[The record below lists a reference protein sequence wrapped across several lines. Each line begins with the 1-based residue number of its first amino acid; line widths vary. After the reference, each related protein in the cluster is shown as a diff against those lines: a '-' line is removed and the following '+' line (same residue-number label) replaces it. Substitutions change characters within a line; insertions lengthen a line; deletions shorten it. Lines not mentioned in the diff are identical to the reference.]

1 MERKDFRTV
10 ANRPG
15 ADSFFRSLPMMA
27 LLEDKITRKDY
38 ENDGNGERPE
48 KSLRNGERPET
59 GKEGDKT
66 TTPLDPIH

>member
-1 MERKDFRTV
+1 
-10 ANRPG
+10 
-15 ADSFFRSLPMMA
+15 MMA

-38 ENDGNGERPE
+38 ENDGNGERPG

>member
-48 KSLRNGERPET
+48 T